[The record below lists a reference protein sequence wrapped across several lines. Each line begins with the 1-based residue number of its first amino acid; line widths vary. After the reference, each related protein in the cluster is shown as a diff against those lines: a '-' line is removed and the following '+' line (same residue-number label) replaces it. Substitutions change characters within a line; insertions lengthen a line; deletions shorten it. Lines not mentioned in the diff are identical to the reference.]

1 MYFTGLQN
9 VSHFKYYPKS
19 NFRKKSFCE
28 TKSHFLKN
36 HMDKQLSN
44 KTELIRFLVYIT
56 TWQISCPSPLP
67 QKTLCGNQA
76 RDKDSSL
83 MRLRGRERPEIS
95 LANNSIHGH
104 LCVTAL
110 LEVQDTLCREGQ
122 MLFRVGVVLSN
133 QLKVQEVV
141 SCHLSIPLP
150 MAAAWQQLYQSP
162 VQIKSQR

>member
-1 MYFTGLQN
+1 MW
-9 VSHFKYYPKS
+9 K
-19 NFRKKSFCE
+19 
-28 TKSHFLKN
+28 
-36 HMDKQLSN
+36 
-44 KTELIRFLVYIT
+44 
-56 TWQISCPSPLP
+56 
-67 QKTLCGNQA
+67 QA

-104 LCVTAL
+104 LCVAAL

-141 SCHLSIPLP
+141 SCHLSLP
-150 MAAAWQQLYQSP
+150 PPVAAAWQQLYQSP